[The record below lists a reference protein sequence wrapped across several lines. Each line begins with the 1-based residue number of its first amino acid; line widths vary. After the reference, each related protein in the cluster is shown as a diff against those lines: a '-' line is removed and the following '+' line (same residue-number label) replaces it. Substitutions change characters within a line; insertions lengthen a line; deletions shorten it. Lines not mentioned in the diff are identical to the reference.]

1 MRKAIKAMEIYASV
15 KAEMRE
21 QTRLLAI
28 KRERFLAYS
37 FMAVLKGRIYNKKTQ
52 QMVIK
57 PVAKKT

>member
-15 KAEMRE
+15 KTEMRE

-37 FMAVLKGRIYNKKTQ
+37 FMAVLKGRIYNKNTQ
-52 QMVIK
+52 
-57 PVAKKT
+57 